1 VLELARAA
9 GPHPPRIHVAEG
21 CLEGSAGR
29 RPNKSPVVSRRASAD
44 GILSADEESEG
55 ALTPSPSRG
64 GLSPIFFSM
73 PGLGQGPSPV
83 KPAVK
88 PLSRKGSSARLSGM
102 RGMSVG
108 SFFSGDSG
116 GQVN

>member
-1 VLELARAA
+1 MS
-9 GPHPPRIHVAEG
+9 PRIHVAEG

-88 PLSRKGSSARLSGM
+88 PLSRRGSSARLSGM